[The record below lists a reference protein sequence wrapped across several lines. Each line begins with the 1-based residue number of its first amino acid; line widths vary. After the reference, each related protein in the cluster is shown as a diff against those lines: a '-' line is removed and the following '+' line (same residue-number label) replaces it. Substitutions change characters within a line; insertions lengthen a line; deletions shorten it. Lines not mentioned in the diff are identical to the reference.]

1 MIIGTPPTAN
11 YFGKQLKPC
20 SLIKTNHYNKWDKVL
35 SSGLSKFCGKQPFK
49 NFKEYGLLW
58 SFLIAE
64 VFLLGSLFNTLFQ
77 VWKKNFCANIHIKFT
92 GLFLKMQMIIFSS
105 ECVFFATWIVKAIKI
120 WRWNWKWIYLSKT
133 C

>member
-1 MIIGTPPTAN
+1 MIIGTPPTTN

-35 SSGLSKFCGKQPFK
+35 CTGLSKFCGRQPFK
-49 NFKEYGLLW
+49 NFKGYGLINSW
-58 SFLIAE
+58 R
-64 VFLLGSLFNTLFQ
+64 FLLGSLFNTLFQ
-77 VWKKNFCANIHIKFT
+77 VSKKIFCANIHIKFT
-92 GLFLKMQMIIFSS
+92 ELFLKMQMIIFSS